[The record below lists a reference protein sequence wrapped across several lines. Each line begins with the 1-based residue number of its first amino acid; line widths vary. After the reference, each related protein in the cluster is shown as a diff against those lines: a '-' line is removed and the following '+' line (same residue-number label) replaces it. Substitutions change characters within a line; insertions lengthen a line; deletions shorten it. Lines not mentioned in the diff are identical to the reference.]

1 MWNWTDDMTDN
12 VLNAA
17 NMDEEYQKR
26 LTKQKY
32 LRVVQ
37 KLMERE
43 RLRQKITFR
52 LAKRWITGFRK
63 WYIMW
68 GNAAGIFPDSKG

>member
-32 LRVVQ
+32 LRVV
-37 KLMERE
+37 
-43 RLRQKITFR
+43 
-52 LAKRWITGFRK
+52 
-63 WYIMW
+63 
-68 GNAAGIFPDSKG
+68 